1 MKTEHIKKLLP
12 MERLLYWI
20 QERESIRLKK
30 EAGEPK
36 PFTDDEILQRYK
48 FCNVCRRDDRV
59 SRWLIENWY
68 GPHGNHP
75 NILTAITL
83 ARQLNNTDSLGAV
96 GFPLKWNPAR
106 VVSIL
111 EKRVREG
118 LKNFSA
124 AYMITGTLGGT
135 KIEQVVNKVVT
146 PLHRGP
152 PEIVWESM
160 EETHKLLM
168 PYAGFSTFIAGQ
180 VVADLRL
187 AVPNNGRNWR
197 DRHTWAPLGPGSRR
211 GMNRLLGLDLKSS
224 MNQKLFNEQF
234 SQYVQE
240 LEDNLPDEIVSRME
254 GIDMQSCLCEFD
266 KYERT
271 LWEGRRPKQRYN
283 GTGN

>member
-1 MKTEHIKKLLP
+1 MLIEKVKKLKPLQR
-12 MERLLYWI
+12 MLYFI
-20 QERESIRLKK
+20 QEREGVRLQK
-30 EAGEPK
+30 EAGDPK
-36 PFTDDEILQRYK
+36 PWTTDEILQKYK
-48 FCNVCRRDDRV
+48 FCNVCRKDDRV
-59 SRWLIENWY
+59 SRWLMENWY
-68 GPHGNHP
+68 QPYGKHS

-83 ARQLNNTDSLGAV
+83 ARQLNNTASLGAV
-96 GFPLKWNPAR
+96 GFPFKWEPKK
-106 VVSIL
+106 VQTTL
-111 EKRVREG
+111 EKRVKEG

-135 KIEQVVNKVVT
+135 KIEQIVHKVVT
-146 PLHRGP
+146 PLHNNP

-160 EETHKLLM
+160 EETHRLLM

-187 AVPNNGRNWR
+187 AVPNNGKNWK

-211 GMNRLLGLDLKSS
+211 GMNRLLELDLKAP
-224 MNQKLFNEQF
+224 MNQKLFNIQF
-234 SQYVQE
+234 SNYIQE
-240 LEDNLPDEIVSRME
+240 LEDNLPEEIVSRME

-283 GTGN
+283 GIGN